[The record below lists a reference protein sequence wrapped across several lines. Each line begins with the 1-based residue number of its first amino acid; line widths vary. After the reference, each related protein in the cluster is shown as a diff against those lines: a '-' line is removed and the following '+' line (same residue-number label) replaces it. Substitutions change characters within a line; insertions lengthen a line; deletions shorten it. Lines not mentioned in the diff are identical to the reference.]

1 MKCRLCHSE
10 DAFEFLDLGRQPLA
24 NKYPKKEQL
33 ASEEFFG
40 VNVLFCASCKSVQL
54 GVAVSREQMFED
66 YYYLASVNV
75 GLVQQ
80 YEVFAQTLANA
91 KFVVDIGSNDGISLR
106 PLKALGVKAIGVEP
120 SINVSK
126 IANDDGLM
134 TITAFFDS
142 ATVRKIIKEHGK
154 PDVITGFSM
163 FSHIGDPHEFVE
175 DVKALLIDDGKFIIE
190 IEYVDTIL
198 KSMCFERFYLDR
210 ISYYSVTSLENL
222 FQCHG
227 MYLSDVE
234 ETNSH
239 GGSLRATAQKIG
251 RGSVPTENVKR
262 YIAYENAMLTPGRLT
277 EFGKEARAQI
287 SALRYML
294 EGYRATGLKVAGF
307 GAPARVA
314 TLTNFG
320 GIGPDLIE
328 FIVDETPIKQNRFSP
343 GMHIPIVPL
352 AHLDGNQPDVIVVFV
367 HEYFEV
373 VKKKL
378 SGSYRYVFPIPPKE
392 VS

>member
-10 DAFEFLDLGRQPLA
+10 NAFEFLDLGRQPLA
-24 NKYPKKEQL
+24 NKYPKKEEL

-40 VNVLFCASCKSVQL
+40 VQVFFCANCKSVQL
-54 GVAVSREQMFED
+54 GVAVSRERMFED

-126 IANDDGLM
+126 IANAEGLM
-134 TITAFFDS
+134 TVTALFDS
-142 ATVRKIIKEHGK
+142 AVVRQIIKEHGK

-175 DVKALLIDDGKFIIE
+175 DVKALLADDGKFIIE

-222 FQCHG
+222 F
-227 MYLSDVE
+227 
-234 ETNSH
+234 
-239 GGSLRATAQKIG
+239 
-251 RGSVPTENVKR
+251 
-262 YIAYENAMLTPGRLT
+262 
-277 EFGKEARAQI
+277 
-287 SALRYML
+287 
-294 EGYRATGLKVAGF
+294 
-307 GAPARVA
+307 
-314 TLTNFG
+314 
-320 GIGPDLIE
+320 
-328 FIVDETPIKQNRFSP
+328 
-343 GMHIPIVPL
+343 
-352 AHLDGNQPDVIVVFV
+352 
-367 HEYFEV
+367 
-373 VKKKL
+373 
-378 SGSYRYVFPIPPKE
+378 
-392 VS
+392 